1 MFGFKVNYIANHVN
15 VNEKREKGKWERWE
29 PWARNYF
36 TSKYLGVLL
45 RFYQVYLTIR
55 YI

>member
-1 MFGFKVNYIANHVN
+1 MFGFKVNYITNHLN
-15 VNEKREKGKWERWE
+15 VNEKREQKESGRWE

-45 RFYQVYLTIR
+45 RFYQVCLTIR